1 MRPRKYRIVLYSH
14 DTMGLGHMRRN
25 LLIAQTLSTSYLNA
39 DILMICGSR
48 EIGNFELP
56 SSTDCLTLPAVH
68 KDPNGKYHPRHLAIS
83 FDDLIDL
90 RATTIRCALEVFDPD
105 VLIVDKE
112 PRGVANELEPTLASL
127 CTNGRTHCVLGLRDI
142 LDDPATVYR
151 DWRRSANDE
160 AIRDYYDAVWVYGDP
175 VVYDTVGEYRFSGDV
190 AAKTRYV
197 GYLNQS
203 QRSNDQSGQTKNLLS
218 ELDLPPGQLVLCAL
232 GGGQD
237 GVRLAEAFVDI
248 DLPSGMNGVLL
259 TGPFIP
265 RETKSY
271 LRRRAKDQP
280 NLRVLDFVPNPASL
294 IQQAD
299 RLIAM
304 GGYNTVGEILSY
316 EKRALVVPRVT
327 PRKEQLIRAE
337 RLRDLG
343 LVDVLH
349 PQELSPG
356 RLRQWL
362 TQDPL
367 SLPSSSK
374 RIDMNALQRLPILV
388 SELLASPSA
397 PVKNQR
403 YDLETHN
410 VAV

>member
-25 LLIAQTLSTSYLNA
+25 LLIAQTLSASYLNA
-39 DILMICGSR
+39 DILMVCGSR
-48 EIGNFELP
+48 EVGNFDLP
-56 SSTDCLTLPAVH
+56 ANTDCLTLPAVH
-68 KDPNGKYHPRHLAIS
+68 KDHSGEYHPRHLGIP

-90 RATTIRCALEVFDPD
+90 RATTIRSALEAFDPD

-112 PRGVANELEPTLASL
+112 PRGVANELDATLESL
-127 CTNGRTHCVLGLRDI
+127 RRNGRTCCVLGLRDI
-142 LDDPATVYR
+142 LDDPSTVYR
-151 DWRRSANDE
+151 EWRRSANDE

-175 VVYDTVGEYRFSGDV
+175 VVYDTVREYRFSNDV
-190 AAKTRYV
+190 AEKTRYV

-203 QRSNDQSGQTKNLLS
+203 QRSDLRSSDSASLLS
-218 ELDLPPGQLVLCAL
+218 ELDFPPGQLVLCAL

-237 GVRLAEAFVDI
+237 GVRLAEAFVDV
-248 DLPSGMNGVLL
+248 DLPPDMNGVLL

-271 LRRRAKDQP
+271 LRRRAKDRSD
-280 NLRVLDFVPNPASL
+280 LRVFDFIPDPASL
-294 IQQAD
+294 IKQAD
-299 RLIAM
+299 RLITM

-327 PRKEQLIRAE
+327 PRSEQLIRAE

-349 PQELSPG
+349 PQELSPD
-356 RLRQWL
+356 RLCQWL
-362 TQDPL
+362 TQDPR

-397 PVKNQR
+397 PARTRR
-403 YDLETHN
+403 YDLEMRN